1 MHHHLRC
8 AGSARVALTRVALA
22 CAALLTPTVALAAPT
37 AAAPGVTAEAGPDD
51 PRLPYRAVA
60 WGLLGT
66 GAALAVASGLVYG
79 MGMDDEAAITDAEAQ
94 LDGNGDRLIT
104 GITQVEAQRLQD
116 SAGRLKTFGAVGL
129 GVAGGLM
136 LGALVTWILEPDAPA
151 PCGPA
156 APAEPEI
163 RPFSLAPSLGP
174 AHAGLQ
180 LGFTF

>member
-1 MHHHLRC
+1 MHHHLRP
-8 AGSARVALTRVALA
+8 ARSGVTLARAVAVG
-22 CAALLTPTVALAAPT
+22 AALLAPTVGLAQPV
-37 AAAPGVTAEAGPDD
+37 AAPGVSAQAAPED

-79 MGMDDEAAITDAEAQ
+79 MGVDDEATIIDAAKTD
-94 LDGNGDRLIT
+94 GVIT

-116 SAGRLKTFGAVGL
+116 SAGRLKTFGAVGF

-136 LGALVTWILEPDAPA
+136 LGALVTWLLEPEAPA

-180 LGFTF
+180 LGFSF

>member
-1 MHHHLRC
+1 MYHRHL
-8 AGSARVALTRVALA
+8 SAALV
-22 CAALLTPTVALAAPT
+22 CAALLGPTAALAQP
-37 AAAPGVTAEAGPDD
+37 AAAPGVEAATAED
-51 PRLPYRAVA
+51 PRLPYRAA
-60 WGLLGT
+60 TWGLLGT
-66 GAALAVASGLVYG
+66 GAALAVASGIVYG
-79 MGMDDEAAITDAEAQ
+79 MGLDDEAQITDAERT
-94 LDGNGDRLIT
+94 DGVIT

-136 LGALVTWILEPDAPA
+136 VGALVTWLLEPDAPP

-180 LGFTF
+180 LGISF